1 MIARG
6 LAANGAKVY
15 VTGRRKE
22 VLDKVASEGPNAT
35 IIPITM
41 DVTDKPSILQ
51 GRDLIAQKEG
61 KLHILVNKFVLFLL
75 IPLFCAEFG

>member
-15 VTGRRKE
+15 ITGRRKE
-22 VLDKVASEGPNAT
+22 VLDKIASEGPNAT
-35 IIPITM
+35 IIPLAM

-61 KLHILVNKFVLFLL
+61 KLHILVNKYVVLPPD
-75 IPLFCAEFG
+75 PLVLR